1 MRPSRIELASQNAR
15 RLVAHSNSARN
26 HDVVIRHTQSRTVQ
40 AEAFADLALE
50 PVPLDAVHPGF
61 DGNAEPRPG
70 AGPGKSEKGTH
81 AEALHLAALEELQV
95 FGAEADPCGFREN
108 HFEATVGTRRL
119 RPLARRLL
127 RTFCPLAVAM
137 RERKPWVFV
146 LFLREGW

>member
-1 MRPSRIELASQNAR
+1 MRPSRIELASQDTR
-15 RLVAHSNSARN
+15 RLVAHSHPTRN
-26 HDVVIRHTQSRTVQ
+26 YDIVVRPRQIRTVQ
-40 AEAFADLALE
+40 AKAFADLTLE
-50 PVPLDAVHPGF
+50 AVSLDAVHPGF
-61 DGNAEPRPG
+61 DRNTESCPG
-70 AGPGKSEKGTH
+70 TAPWKTKKTTH
-81 AEALHLAALEELQV
+81 AETLHLATLEELQV
-95 FGAEADPCGFREN
+95 FGAKTDPSGFREN